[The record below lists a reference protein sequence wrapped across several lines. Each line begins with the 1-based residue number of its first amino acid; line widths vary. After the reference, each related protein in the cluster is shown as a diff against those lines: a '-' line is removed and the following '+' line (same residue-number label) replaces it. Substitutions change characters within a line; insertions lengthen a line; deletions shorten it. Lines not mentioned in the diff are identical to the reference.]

1 MKTPSKYTTLE
12 PWKKV
17 VLMIVDIIVLLAAG
31 WLISM
36 ATLDAINNM
45 SFISSDV
52 YRNNQLRICLVFL
65 FGLCV
70 DCAFSPQ
77 KGHYLLTHI
86 WAFAICIPY
95 NWLLN
100 IFHVEIHGQ
109 LQFLLALLPL
119 IRAVVV
125 LAEVLRGM
133 RMRRSTSLL
142 SAYIVLLIAI
152 VYFSALMFFI
162 AESGVNTAVHS
173 LRSAIYWSAMCLST
187 CGSNVPECTTI
198 GKTLSVVLS
207 AVGVAFFPVFTVY
220 ITQAMGG
227 TDE

>member
-1 MKTPSKYTTLE
+1 MKTPSKYANLE
-12 PWKKV
+12 TWKRV
-17 VLMIVDIIVLLAAG
+17 VLMIVDVIVLVAAG
-31 WLISM
+31 WLVSM

-52 YRNNQLRICLVFL
+52 YRNNQFRICLIFL

-70 DCAFSPQ
+70 DWAFSPR
-77 KGHYLLTHI
+77 KTHYLLTHL

-95 NWLLN
+95 NWVLN
-100 IFHVEIHGQ
+100 LFGVEIHGQ
-109 LQFLLALLPL
+109 LQFILALLPL

-125 LAEVLRGM
+125 LADVLRGL

-162 AESGVNTAVHS
+162 AESGVNSDVHS

-207 AVGVAFFPVFTVY
+207 GVGVAFFPVFTVY

-227 TDE
+227 TEE